1 MKISSEVKSRVLE
14 LHKLI
19 NEHSYNYHSLD
30 NPTIEDSEYDALFKE
45 LLEIE
50 EKYPTLSFNYSP
62 TQRVGSE
69 PLEGFN
75 KVDHLL
81 PMLSLENAFNTKD
94 LEDFNKRIKERLVS
108 EEALTFSCEP
118 KLDGIAV
125 NLIYK
130 EGYLHQATTR
140 GDGKTGEDI
149 THNIRTV
156 PSIPLSF
163 RESKTKFPSLIEIR
177 GEVYIDIKDFKHI
190 NDKAKIKSEKLF
202 ANPRNA
208 AAGSLRQL
216 DPKIAASRP
225 LKFFAHGLGT
235 LDYGKGVA
243 PKTQIEVFDLY
254 ASWGL
259 PVNPL
264 AELANNITEC
274 ISYFEKIENLR
285 SKLSYEI
292 DGVVFKVNNF
302 NLQESLGQV
311 SRAPRW
317 AIARKFPAEVGSTK
331 VKSITFQVGRV
342 GSITPV
348 AEFEPLNIGGVVVSH
363 ASIHNF
369 DEIERL
375 DVREGD
381 LVQIKRAGDVIPQ
394 IIKVDLSKRKKGSKK
409 ITIPNKCPSCKGKL
423 TKLED
428 EAILRCNAGKDC
440 PAQKTES
447 IRHYVS
453 RNALNIDGLGE
464 KIIELLVRKSLIS
477 DFSDL
482 YTLKKID
489 LLGLEGFAEKSAKNL
504 LDAIERSKKTTLTRF
519 IYALG
524 IREVGEATAL
534 NLSLNFQNIE
544 KLLLASKEELI
555 EINDIGPIAADHIF
569 NFLAKKDNQNL
580 IRKLLRLGIELE
592 EVQVQSKNLFSSKV
606 VVITGSFTDIAR
618 SQLKEELI
626 RSGARVS
633 SSVSSRTD
641 YLIAGEK
648 PGSKLNKAIE
658 LGVEVLEE
666 DNVLELLNNN
676 D

>member
-1 MKISSEVKSRVLE
+1 MKVDSEVKSRILE
-14 LHKLI
+14 LHKII

-30 NPTIEDSEYDALFKE
+30 SPTIEDSEYDALFNE
-45 LLEIE
+45 LLELE
-50 EKYPTLSFNYSP
+50 TKHPSLSFSYSP
-62 TQRVGSE
+62 TQRVGSK
-69 PLEGFN
+69 PLDGFN
-75 KVDHLL
+75 KVGHLT

-94 LEDFNKRIKERLVS
+94 LEDFNKRILERLIS
-108 EEALTFSCEP
+108 EKEINFSCEP
-118 KLDGIAV
+118 KLDGVAV

-130 EGYLHQATTR
+130 KGYLHQATTR

-156 PSIPLSF
+156 SSIPLSF
-163 RESKTKFPSLIEIR
+163 RESKIKAPSLIEIR
-177 GEVYIDIKDFKHI
+177 GEVFIDTKDFKEI
-190 NDKAKIKSEKLF
+190 NDKAKFNSEKIF

-216 DPKIAASRP
+216 DPRVAASRP
-225 LKFFAHGLGT
+225 LKFFAHGMGS
-235 LDYGKGVA
+235 LDLGKGTS
-243 PKTQIEVFDLY
+243 PETQKEVFDSY

-259 PVNPL
+259 PINPL
-264 AELANNITEC
+264 AEQANDINEC
-274 ISYFEKIENLR
+274 ISYFKKIEGLR
-285 SKLSYEI
+285 EQLPYEI
-292 DGVVFKVNNF
+292 DGVVFKVNSF
-302 NLQESLGQV
+302 KMQESLGQV

-331 VKSITFQVGRV
+331 VKSITVQVGRV

-381 LVQIKRAGDVIPQ
+381 TVQIKRAGDVIPQ
-394 IIKVDLSKRKKGSKK
+394 IIKVDLSKRKKDSRKVE
-409 ITIPNKCPSCKGKL
+409 TPNACPSCNSKL
-423 TKLED
+423 VKLES
-428 EAILRCNAGKDC
+428 EAILRCNAGTNC

-464 KIIELLVRKSLIS
+464 RIIELLVLKELIS

-482 YTLKKID
+482 YTLKKKD
-489 LLGLEGFAEKSAKNL
+489 LLGLEGFAEKSASKL
-504 LDAIERSKKTTLTRF
+504 LTSIENSKETTLSRF

-534 NLSLNFQNIE
+534 NLSLNFQNID
-544 KLLLASKEELI
+544 KFLLASKEELI

-569 NFLAKKDNQNL
+569 NFLSKKSNQIQIKRL
-580 IRKLLRLGIELE
+580 LKLGVQLQ
-592 EVQVQSKNLFSSKV
+592 EVKIQSDNLFSSKV
-606 VVITGSFTDIAR
+606 VVITGSFNSIAR

-641 YLIAGEK
+641 FLVAGEK
-648 PGSKLNKAIE
+648 PGSKLKKALD
-658 LGVEVLEE
+658 LGIEVLEE
-666 DNVLELLNNN
+666 DNVLRILKQ
-676 D
+676 

>member
-1 MKISSEVKSRVLE
+1 MKVDSEVKSRVLE
-14 LHKLI
+14 LHKII

-30 NPTIEDSEYDALFKE
+30 KPTIEDSEYDALFNE
-45 LLEIE
+45 LLELE
-50 EKYPTLSFNYSP
+50 AKYPSLSLSHSP
-62 TQRVGSE
+62 TQRIGSE

-75 KVDHLL
+75 KVDHLT

-94 LEDFNKRIKERLVS
+94 LEDFNKRIMERLVS
-108 EEALTFSCEP
+108 ENQVNFSCEP

-149 THNIRTV
+149 THNIRTI
-156 PSIPLSF
+156 PSIPLSLL
-163 RESKTKFPSLIEIR
+163 ESKIKAPSLIEIR
-177 GEVYIDIKDFKHI
+177 GEVFIDIKDFKEI
-190 NDKAKIKSEKLF
+190 NKKAKADSEKIF

-216 DPKIAASRP
+216 DPRVAASRP
-225 LKFFAHGLGT
+225 LKFFAHGIGS
-235 LDYGKGVA
+235 LDFGKDTS
-243 PKTQIEVFDLY
+243 PKTQMEVFDCY
-254 ASWGL
+254 VSWGL
-259 PVNPL
+259 PINPL
-264 AELANNITEC
+264 TEQANDINEC
-274 ISYFEKIENLR
+274 ISYFKKIESLR
-285 SKLSYEI
+285 GQLTYEI
-292 DGVVFKVNNF
+292 DGVVFKVNSF
-302 NLQESLGQV
+302 DMQQSLGQV

-331 VKSITFQVGRV
+331 VKSISFQVGRV

-381 LVQIKRAGDVIPQ
+381 TVQIKRAGDVIPQ
-394 IIKVDLSKRKKGSKK
+394 IIKVDLSKRKKDLQKVK
-409 ITIPNKCPSCKGKL
+409 PPTACPSCNSKL
-423 TKLED
+423 IKLEN
-428 EAILRCNAGKDC
+428 EAILRCNAGTNC

-464 KIIELLVRKSLIS
+464 RIIELLVQNNLVSSLP
-477 DFSDL
+477 DL
-482 YTLKKID
+482 YLLKKKD
-489 LLGLEGFAEKSAKNL
+489 LLELEGFAEKSASKL
-504 LDAIERSKKTTLTRF
+504 LNSIENSKETTLSRF

-534 NLSLNFQNIE
+534 SLSLNFLNIE
-544 KLLLASKEELI
+544 RFLLASKEELI
-555 EINDIGPIAADHIF
+555 EINDIGPIAADHIS
-569 NFLAKKDNQNL
+569 NYLSKKDNQNQ
-580 IRKLLRLGIELE
+580 IKKLLKLGIKLQ
-592 EVQVQSKNLFSSKV
+592 EVQIQSDNLLSAKV
-606 VVITGSFTDIAR
+606 VVITGSFAGIAR

-626 RSGARVS
+626 RAGARVS
-633 SSVSSRTD
+633 SSVSKRTD
-641 YLIAGEK
+641 YLVAGEK
-648 PGSKLNKAIE
+648 PGSKLKKALDLE
-658 LGVEVLEE
+658 VEVLEE
-666 DNVLELLNNN
+666 DDVLRILKQQ
-676 D
+676 

>member
-1 MKISSEVKSRVLE
+1 MKADSEVKSRVLE
-14 LHKLI
+14 LHKII
-19 NEHSYNYHSLD
+19 NEHSYNYHTQDS
-30 NPTIEDSEYDALFKE
+30 PIISDSEYDALFNE
-45 LLEIE
+45 LIELEAN
-50 EKYPTLSFNYSP
+50 YPDLSFSHSP
-62 TQRVGSE
+62 TQRVGSK
-69 PLEGFN
+69 PLDGFT
-75 KVDHLL
+75 KVDHLT
-81 PMLSLENAFNTKD
+81 PMLSLENAFHTKD
-94 LEDFNKRIKERLVS
+94 LQDFDKRIKERLIS
-108 EEALTFSCEP
+108 EEHISFSCEP

-149 THNIRTV
+149 THNIKTI
-156 PSIPLSF
+156 PSIPLSL
-163 RESKTKFPSLIEIR
+163 RVTEIKPPKLIEIR
-177 GEVYIDIKDFKHI
+177 GEVFIDIEDFKKI
-190 NDKAKIKSEKLF
+190 NRNAKSKSEKVF

-216 DPKIAASRP
+216 DPKITASRP

-235 LDYGKGVA
+235 LDYD
-243 PKTQIEVFDLY
+243 KTHSIQTQKEVFDSYSL
-254 ASWGL
+254 WGL
-259 PVNPL
+259 PINPL
-264 AELANNITEC
+264 TQLSNDINEC
-274 ISYFEKIENLR
+274 ISYFTKIEGLR
-285 SKLSYEI
+285 PELPYEI
-292 DGVVFKVNNF
+292 DGVVFKVNSF
-302 NLQESLGQV
+302 KMQESLGQV

-381 LVQIKRAGDVIPQ
+381 SVQIKRAGDVIPQ
-394 IIKVDLSKRKKGSKK
+394 IIKVDLSKRHKSSKK
-409 ITIPNKCPSCKGKL
+409 ITAPSKCPSCNNRL
-423 TKLED
+423 IKLED
-428 EAILRCNAGKDC
+428 EAVLRCNSGKNC

-453 RNALNIDGLGE
+453 RNALNIEGLGE
-464 KIIELLVRKSLIS
+464 KIIELLVQRGLIS

-482 YTLKKID
+482 YNLSKKTLVE
-489 LLGLEGFAEKSAKNL
+489 LEGFAEKSATNL
-504 LDAIERSKKTTLTRF
+504 LESIEKSKETTLARF

-534 NLSLNFQNIE
+534 NLSINFQDID
-544 KLLLASKEELI
+544 KLLIASKEELI

-569 NFLAKKDNQNL
+569 KFFSNGDNQDL
-580 IRKLLRLGIELE
+580 IDKLLKSGLIFQ
-592 EVQVQSKNLFSSKV
+592 EVQVQLDNLFSSKV
-606 VVITGSFTDIAR
+606 IVITGSFQGIAR

-633 SSVSSRTD
+633 GSVSSRTD

-648 PGSKLNKAIE
+648 PGSKLKKAVD
-658 LGVEVLEE
+658 LGIEVLEE
-666 DNVLELLNNN
+666 DKVLEILANQ
-676 D
+676 